1 MRSHHE
7 AVLRVKE
14 QTTAS
19 LWALAGYGALAL
31 VLRGRPDNR
40 PPTEYRRPEPPL
52 PTGFPDRKRPPPG
65 GAALQRDEKPAEHVA
80 PLDPSWWGITKSAV
94 NQWVAHKDARLGAAL
109 AYYSVFSLGPLIV
122 IAIAV
127 AGLLFGQEAV
137 RGEVAGGLKG
147 LLGETGA
154 QAIEAML
161 AAASRPN
168 EGMLATVIGIATL
181 VFAAVGVV
189 VQLKDALNT
198 VWEVEPPPG
207 KGIWGFARTYVL
219 SLAGVLSLGFLLL
232 VSMLMTTALSAVGKY
247 ISPFLPESV
256 LQIAG
261 TAASFALISVL
272 FAMMFKWLPDA
283 KVRWRDVWI
292 GAIATA
298 VLFEVGKLAIGLYIG
313 KQGLESTW
321 GAAASVVV
329 VLIWVYYTSQIVLL
343 GAEFTNAYAKARGS
357 LKRQSGRAK
366 SQKAAQT

>member
-1 MRSHHE
+1 M
-7 AVLRVKE
+7 RVKE
-14 QTTAS
+14 QTTRPS

-31 VLRGRPDNR
+31 VLRARPDNR
-40 PPTEYRRPEPPL
+40 PATGYRRTEPPL
-52 PTGFPDRKRPPPG
+52 PTGFPQREGPPPG

-80 PLDPSWWGITKSAV
+80 PPDPSWWGITKGAV

-247 ISPFLPESV
+247 ISPY
-256 LQIAG
+256 
-261 TAASFALISVL
+261 
-272 FAMMFKWLPDA
+272 
-283 KVRWRDVWI
+283 
-292 GAIATA
+292 
-298 VLFEVGKLAIGLYIG
+298 LARNQPC
-313 KQGLESTW
+313 K
-321 GAAASVVV
+321 
-329 VLIWVYYTSQIVLL
+329 
-343 GAEFTNAYAKARGS
+343 
-357 LKRQSGRAK
+357 
-366 SQKAAQT
+366 

>member
-1 MRSHHE
+1 M
-7 AVLRVKE
+7 RVKE
-14 QTTAS
+14 QTTTRPS
-19 LWALAGYGALAL
+19 LWALAGYGAVAL
-31 VLRGRPDNR
+31 VLRALARPDNR
-40 PPTEYRRPEPPL
+40 STTGYRRTELPL
-52 PTGFPDRKRPPPG
+52 PTGFPQREDRPPG
-65 GAALQRDEKPAEHVA
+65 DAALQRDEKPAEHVA
-80 PLDPSWWGITKSAV
+80 PPDPSWWGITKGAV

-127 AGLLFGQEAV
+127 AGLLLGEEAV

-168 EGMLATVIGIATL
+168 EGVLATAIGIATL

-189 VQLKDALNT
+189 VQLKDALNS

-232 VSMLMTTALSAVGKY
+232 VSMLMTTALSAVGKH
-247 ISPFLPESV
+247 ISPYLPESA

-261 TAASFALISVL
+261 TVASFAVISVL

-292 GAIATA
+292 GAVATA
-298 VLFEVGKLAIGLYIG
+298 ALFEVGKLLIGLYIG
-313 KQGLESTW
+313 KQGLELTW

-329 VLIWVYYTSQIVLL
+329 VLIWIYYTSQIVLL

-357 LKRQSGRAK
+357 LKK
-366 SQKAAQT
+366 